1 MIKYFKSIPTF
12 ARENGLGWGG
22 DDENGGREAGE
33 EARDSRSVVVAAAAA
48 AVPEQW
54 QEVLRVEK
62 SLNSVEILQ
71 VEPTEFA
78 ALSDTAVSGS
88 RE

>member
-33 EARDSRSVVVAAAAA
+33 KARDSRSVVV

-62 SLNSVEILQ
+62 
-71 VEPTEFA
+71 
-78 ALSDTAVSGS
+78 
-88 RE
+88 

>member
-1 MIKYFKSIPTF
+1 MIKYFKSISTF
-12 ARENGLGWGG
+12 ARENRLGWDG

-33 EARDSRSVVVAAAAA
+33 EARDSRSVVVVVV
-48 AVPEQW
+48 AVSEQW

-71 VEPTEFA
+71 VEPTEFVV
-78 ALSDTAVSGS
+78 LSGRAVSGS